1 MVQDKRD
8 QEILVIIK
16 NYTGDILNFRAAA
29 KRVQAQYGL
38 SHNLKIGILQVG
50 DDVALSFLSSFWKLS
65 ERMLPR
71 GVAGTTLLY
80 KILGGASYNDKKLDY
95 LLELG
100 QVINKN
106 LFTFGVSLASCSLPG

>member
-1 MVQDKRD
+1 MA
-8 QEILVIIK
+8 L
-16 NYTGDILNFRAAA
+16 
-29 KRVQAQYGL
+29 YG
-38 SHNLKIGILQVG
+38 
-50 DDVALSFLSSFWKLS
+50 KLS

-71 GVAGTTLLY
+71 GVAGNTLLY

-100 QVINKN
+100 QVINNN

>member
-1 MVQDKRD
+1 VDFNL
-8 QEILVIIK
+8 IV
-16 NYTGDILNFRAAA
+16 

-50 DDVALSFLSSFWKLS
+50 DDVALKGKLS

-71 GVAGTTLLY
+71 GVAGTALLY

-100 QVINKN
+100 QIINKN